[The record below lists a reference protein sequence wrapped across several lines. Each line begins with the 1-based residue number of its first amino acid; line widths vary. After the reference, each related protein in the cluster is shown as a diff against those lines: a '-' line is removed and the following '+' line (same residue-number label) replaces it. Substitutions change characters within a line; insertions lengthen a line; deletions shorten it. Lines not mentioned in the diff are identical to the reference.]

1 MRSSERDYYKV
12 LQVDAEADPEVITA
26 AFRVLAR
33 RLHPDRD
40 LTGVHEIRMSELNRA
55 YGVLRKPETRRDY
68 DAERAERMRP
78 VGPGLGQEGSS
89 PQMAHAARPM
99 GVDGTPDGDSMVGG
113 GLTRR
118 MAMGNASGAHEAS
131 GREDVQLD
139 FGRYAGSS
147 IRELAR
153 RDPDYLRWLARHS
166 SGIRFRGEI
175 ARILKEP
182 IDDPYAPS
190 R

>member
-12 LQVDAEADPEVITA
+12 LQVDAEADPDVITA

-55 YGVLRKPETRRDY
+55 YGVLRDPETRRTY
-68 DAERAERMRP
+68 DAERAEAMRP
-78 VGPGLGQEGSS
+78 VGPGLGQEESS
-89 PQMAHAARPM
+89 AQMAYAARPT
-99 GVDGTPDGDSMVGG
+99 GVDGTPDGDAMVNG

-118 MAMGNASGAHEAS
+118 MAMGNANGAQQVA
-131 GREDVQLD
+131 REDVQLD

-166 SGIRFRGEI
+166 SGIRFRNEI
-175 ARILKEP
+175 ASILKEP
-182 IDDPYAPS
+182 VDDPYAPS